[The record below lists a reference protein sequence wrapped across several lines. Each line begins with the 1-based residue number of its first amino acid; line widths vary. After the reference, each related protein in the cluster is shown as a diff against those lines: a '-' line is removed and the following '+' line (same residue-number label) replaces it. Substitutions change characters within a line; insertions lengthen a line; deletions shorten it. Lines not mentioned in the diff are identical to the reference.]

1 MDEQKKPVLTLEYT
15 IKPEEYLHFNQ
26 YFAKENFKGKK
37 NKTTL
42 VGAIETVVA
51 LILLYATITGGEGQ
65 FRLMLVLLS
74 AALVAFGLYSMLF
87 YTVIF
92 PWSLKRA
99 ARKNYDK
106 SEYLKNPIRQ
116 DFYPDSLVE
125 TSQGVENRF
134 YWNEI
139 TEIRETPILYMLI
152 LEEKRTIL
160 LPKASLGDQIY
171 ELDEFLKLIEQKHG
185 KTRIVSQ

>member
-1 MDEQKKPVLTLEYT
+1 MDEQKKPILTLEYT
-15 IKPEEYLHFNQ
+15 IQPEEYLHFNQ
-26 YFAKENFKGKK
+26 YFAKENFQAKK

-51 LILLYATITGGEGQ
+51 LILLHATATGEGQ
-65 FRLMLVLLS
+65 YRLMLILLS
-74 AALVAFGLYSMLF
+74 AALVACGLYSMLF

-92 PWSLKRA
+92 PWSLKNA
-99 ARKNYDK
+99 ARKNYEK
-106 SEYLKNPIRQ
+106 SDYLKNPIRQ

-134 YWNEI
+134 YWNEVS
-139 TEIRETPILYMLI
+139 EIRETPILFMLI

-160 LPKASLGDQIY
+160 IPKSGLGDQIY
-171 ELDEFLKLIEQKHG
+171 ELDECLKLIEQKYG
-185 KTRIVSQ
+185 KQRIVSQ